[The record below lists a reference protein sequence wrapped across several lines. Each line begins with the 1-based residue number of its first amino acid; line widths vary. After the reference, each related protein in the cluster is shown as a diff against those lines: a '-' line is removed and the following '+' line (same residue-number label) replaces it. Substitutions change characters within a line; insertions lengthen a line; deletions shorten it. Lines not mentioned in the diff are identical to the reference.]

1 MLITHY
7 RLLVDN
13 NSIFPVVIG
22 LAQSI
27 APSTG
32 GMCTSE
38 MAVCTA
44 IKSTAAIVC
53 GSSGTFYHKMALFLQ
68 NL

>member
-1 MLITHY
+1 M
-7 RLLVDN
+7 DK
-13 NSIFPVVIG
+13 NSIISKVIG

-53 GSSGTFYHKMALFLQ
+53 GSSGTFYHKMALFLRI
-68 NL
+68 L

>member
-1 MLITHY
+1 MSITHY

-13 NSIFPVVIG
+13 NSIFPEVIG

-27 APSTG
+27 ALSTG
-32 GMCTSE
+32 GMCTSK

-44 IKSTAAIVC
+44 IRSTAAIVY
-53 GSSGTFYHKMALFLQ
+53 GSSGTFNHGTALFLQ

>member
-1 MLITHY
+1 MPDI
-7 RLLVDN
+7 
-13 NSIFPVVIG
+13 IG
-22 LAQSI
+22 LVQSI

-44 IKSTAAIVC
+44 IKSTAAIMC